1 MRPAGTRQRV
11 CLAIAGYGRV
21 SRQVSWPV
29 YAHSVSGARTSL
41 SGWLARTG
49 FADVP
54 RAERELAGLG
64 ITGQG
69 IVADGHPLL
78 AALARAADP
87 DLALAGLA
95 QVAERDPGLIE
106 ALAAD
111 QAFRIRLTAALG
123 VSKALADHLARHPA
137 DSALLR
143 GQEAGRRPDAKAIR
157 EEFLRAVAADPARRN
172 RGPGSWPSPAAAP
185 PAGPPRRPPRP
196 AAPAPVAAAPTRPRG
211 SPPPT
216 TAGCCTSRPA
226 T

>member
-1 MRPAGTRQRV
+1 M
-11 CLAIAGYGRV
+11 
-21 SRQVSWPV
+21 
-29 YAHSVSGARTSL
+29 SGARTSL

-54 RAERELAGLG
+54 RAERELASLG

-106 ALAAD
+106 ALADD

-143 GQEAGRRPDAKAIR
+143 GQEAGRRPDAKTIR
-157 EEFLRAVAADPARRN
+157 AEFLRAVAADPAAAEPRAGQLAEPDR
-172 RGPGSWPSPAAAP
+172 PAAA
-185 PAGPPRRPPRP
+185 RP
-196 AAPAPVAAAPTRPRG
+196 AAAMVPAAPVVAVSTD
-211 SPPPT
+211 
-216 TAGCCTSRPA
+216 PA
-226 T
+226 VA

>member
-1 MRPAGTRQRV
+1 M
-11 CLAIAGYGRV
+11 
-21 SRQVSWPV
+21 
-29 YAHSVSGARTSL
+29 
-41 SGWLARTG
+41 G

-54 RAERELAGLG
+54 RAERELTGLG

-69 IVADGHPLL
+69 IVADAHPLL

-111 QAFRIRLTAALG
+111 QAFRVRLTAALG

-143 GQEAGRRPDAKAIR
+143 GQEASRRPDAKIIR
-157 EEFLRAVAADPARRN
+157 AEFLRAVAADPADTEPRA
-172 RGPGSWPSPAAAP
+172 GQLGAG
-185 PAGPPRRPPRP
+185 GPPRRAIRTAPSPRSP
-196 AAPAPVAAAPTRPRG
+196 PTRPHG

-216 TAGCCTSRPA
+216 MAGCCTSRRA